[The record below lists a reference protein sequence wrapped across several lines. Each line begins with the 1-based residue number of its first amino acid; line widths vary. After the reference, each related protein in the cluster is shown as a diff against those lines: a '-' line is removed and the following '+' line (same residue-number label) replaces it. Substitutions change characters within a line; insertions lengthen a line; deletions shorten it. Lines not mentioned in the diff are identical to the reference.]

1 MQPDL
6 HLCLSTKHPLQKN
19 QQTLRVNMYLEDTM
33 EDADSVAAK
42 AAAPI
47 TGQAKGKPRGATA
60 ERTGRKMRLPP
71 PQQRP
76 TEPSER
82 NLMRR

>member
-1 MQPDL
+1 
-6 HLCLSTKHPLQKN
+6 
-19 QQTLRVNMYLEDTM
+19 M

-47 TGQAKGKPRGATA
+47 TGQAKGKPRGQRRREPV
-60 ERTGRKMRLPP
+60 ERCDSPPP